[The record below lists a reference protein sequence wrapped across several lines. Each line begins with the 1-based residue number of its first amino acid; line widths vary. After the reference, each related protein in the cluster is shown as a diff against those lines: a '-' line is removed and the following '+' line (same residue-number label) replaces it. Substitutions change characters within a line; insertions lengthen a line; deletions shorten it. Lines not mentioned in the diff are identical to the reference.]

1 MASKRLLDTDTVD
14 GLLKAM
20 LVFSRTIDYVLE
32 SRAIQGAHSKHL
44 SSSKVQ
50 ILRLLGQR
58 GQQTPTRVARF
69 LGVSRP
75 AVTQLID
82 SMERS
87 RLVARRTATGD
98 RREANLTLTKQG
110 TETFRTL
117 RRQQRHCI
125 RQSLRLQPTGE
136 AKRWIRVLEGLTVS
150 LAGAEQT
157 FEEYCLQC
165 GAYEDGNCVLIGGDS
180 DCLFLQHRR
189 KSSKDNEQER
199 PKRRA
204 AKKNASAKTKRARR
218 VRV

>member
-1 MASKRLLDTDTVD
+1 MASKRLLDSDTVD

-32 SRAIQGAHSKHL
+32 SRAVQGAHSKHL

-110 TETFRTL
+110 AESFRTL
-117 RRQQRHCI
+117 RRQQRQCI
-125 RQSLRLQPTGE
+125 RQSLRLQSAGE
-136 AKRWIRVLEGLTVS
+136 AKRWIGVLEALTVS
-150 LAGAEQT
+150 LVGAEKA

-165 GAYEDGNCVLIGGDS
+165 GAYEDGKCVLSDGDG

-189 KSSKDNEQER
+189 KSTKNKEQKL
-199 PKRRA
+199 PKRKA
-204 AKKNASAKTKRARR
+204 AKKNASVKTKRGRR